1 MSFRLGCSRRIGLL
15 AMVLFPAL
23 VVAQP
28 SQTRTDPM
36 AFADLFASVLDE
48 NRIPGGAWAIV
59 RDGRIVEAQG
69 HGVRRL
75 GHREPVTADTVFRI
89 ASLSKTFAA
98 QLGAMLVDEGRLN
111 WTEPASRF
119 APAFRL
125 KRADQTAR
133 LQLQHLLGQST
144 GLVPNAYD
152 NLIEDGEP
160 LARILPRFASLE
172 ANCAIGSCYSYQN
185 IAFSM
190 VQPAFEGAGGASYE
204 HLLQER
210 LFQPL
215 GMTATSVGLE
225 AFAQATD
232 RAEPHVR
239 RLGLWSTVEVA
250 PHYYRLAP
258 AAGIN
263 ASANDMAR
271 WLLAQMGGAPDV
283 VTAAQVATLTGKRV
297 RTPRELN
304 RRGWRDLLSD
314 AHYGLGWRI
323 YTLGGEDI
331 VMHSGWVQGYV
342 ADIAWSPSRR
352 TGLVVLLN
360 GASPAIND
368 ITTGFWSRT
377 LGIAPRA
384 DAAAVAGANRSMPAR
399 PAPAVP

>member
-1 MSFRLGCSRRIGLL
+1 MPLRCRRIRLL
-15 AMVLFPAL
+15 AFLLFPSF
-23 VVAQP
+23 VFAQSNP
-28 SQTRTDPM
+28 HRTEP
-36 AFADLFASVLDE
+36 ASFADLFAAVLDE
-48 NRIPGGAWAIV
+48 NRIPGGAYAIV

-98 QLGAMLVDEGRLN
+98 QLGAMLVEEGKLS
-111 WTEPASRF
+111 WGEPVSRF

-152 NLIEDGEP
+152 NLIEDGLP
-160 LARILPRFASLE
+160 LARILPQFASLE
-172 ANCAIGSCYSYQN
+172 ASCAIGSCYSYQN

-190 VQPAFEGAGGASYE
+190 VQPAFESAGGASYE
-204 HLLQER
+204 QLLRER

-215 GMTATSVGLE
+215 GMDTTSVGLE
-225 AFAQATD
+225 AFTQTAD

-239 RLGLWSTVEVA
+239 RLGMWSMVTVA
-250 PHYYRLAP
+250 PNYYQLAP

-271 WLLAQMGGAPDV
+271 WLLAQMGSAPEV
-283 VTAAQVATLTGKRV
+283 VTTNQVATLTGKRV

-304 RRGWRDLLSD
+304 RRGWRDLLDD

-342 ADIAWSPSRR
+342 ADIAYSPSRR

-360 GASPAIND
+360 GASSAINE
-368 ITTGFWSRT
+368 ISTGFWSRT
-377 LGIAPRA
+377 LGIAPRQA
-384 DAAAVAGANRSMPAR
+384 PEAVAGATRTTRAGQVGTTP
-399 PAPAVP
+399 

>member
-1 MSFRLGCSRRIGLL
+1 MSFRCRCACLFAVL
-15 AMVLFPAL
+15 LFPSL
-23 VVAQP
+23 VFAQP
-28 SQTRTDPM
+28 NLPRSEP
-36 AFADLFASVLDE
+36 ASFADLFATVLDE
-48 NRIPGGAWAIV
+48 NRIPGGAYAIV
-59 RDGRIVEAQG
+59 RDGRIVEAEG

-75 GHREPVTADTVFRI
+75 GQREPVTADTVFRI

-98 QLGAMLVDEGRLN
+98 QLGAMLVEDGKLSWN
-111 WTEPASRF
+111 EPVSRF
-119 APAFRL
+119 APTFRL

-133 LQLQHLLGQST
+133 IQLQHLLGQST

-152 NLIEDGEP
+152 NLIEDGLP
-160 LARILPRFASLE
+160 LTRILPQFASLE
-172 ANCAIGSCYSYQN
+172 ASCAIGSCYSYQN

-190 VQPAFEGAGGASYE
+190 VQPAFERAGGAGYE
-204 HLLQER
+204 QLLRER

-215 GMTATSVGLE
+215 GMNATSVGLD
-225 AFAQATD
+225 AFAQSTD
-232 RAEPHVR
+232 RAEPHIR
-239 RLGLWSTVEVA
+239 RLGLWSTVAVA
-250 PHYYRLAP
+250 PNYYQLAP

-271 WLLAQMGGAPDV
+271 WLLAQMGSAPEV
-283 VTAAQVATLTGKRV
+283 VTAKQVATLTGKRV

-342 ADIAWSPSRR
+342 ADIAYSPSRR

-360 GASPAIND
+360 GASSAIND
-368 ITTGFWSRT
+368 ITTGFWSQT
-377 LGIAPRA
+377 LGIAPRPGA
-384 DAAAVAGANRSMPAR
+384 EAAVGAIRTMPAGQAVV
-399 PAPAVP
+399 AP